1 MSFSLATVAPVATAS
16 ATALPWAQE
25 GTPETACR
33 TKDPSVACRVVWNVS
48 HNADFTGFFKNWL
61 DAPLTS
67 LFWTIVIV
75 VIALCLR
82 ALAHRM
88 ISRITMRMAES
99 TMSERVRERSRT
111 VFDGSPVLL
120 NQRRAQRAR
129 TMGSVLR
136 SIVSIVIMGMAF
148 FSVLGQ
154 LGLNL
159 TPVLASATVIG
170 AAVGFGAQNIVKDF
184 LAGLFMLLEDQF
196 GVGDVIDVG
205 SAKGTVEAVTLRVTR
220 MRDVDGVVWYVP
232 NGEIKKVGNESQ
244 NWGRSVL
251 DIPVDIHEDV
261 EKVKEILQRT
271 ADELAAAGDWQNVI
285 LEDPSVWGVQALAG
299 DALIVRIV
307 LKTAPGK
314 QAEVSRELR
323 ERVKKAFDEA
333 GVTVATPARPPDPFA
348 SEGAGQWAVRGAGRG

>member
-1 MSFSLATVAPVATAS
+1 MSFSSAIPAALAS
-16 ATALPWAQE
+16 GGTALPWARQAALPWVQE
-25 GTPETACR
+25 GTPELACR
-33 TKDPSVACRVVWNVS
+33 TQDPSVACRVVWSVS
-48 HNADFTGFFKNWL
+48 HNLEFTRFFRTWL
-61 DAPLTS
+61 DGPLTA
-67 LFWTIVIV
+67 LFWIAVIL
-75 VIALCLR
+75 VIALVIR

-88 ISRITMRMAES
+88 ISRITLRMAEA
-99 TMSERVRERSRT
+99 TMSEKIRERSRT
-111 VFDGSPVLL
+111 VFEGSPVLL

-136 SIVSIVIMGMAF
+136 SIASIVIMGMAF
-148 FSVLGQ
+148 FSILGQ

-170 AAVGFGAQNIVKDF
+170 MAVGFGAQNIVKDF
-184 LAGLFMLLEDQF
+184 LAGLFMLLEDQY

-220 MRDVDGVVWYVP
+220 MRDVNGVVWYVP

-244 NWGRSVL
+244 NWGRAVL

-261 EKVKEILQRT
+261 EKVKEILKTT
-271 ADELAAAGDWQNVI
+271 ADELHVASPWDELI
-285 LEDPSVWGVQALAG
+285 LEEPSVWGVQAISG
-299 DALIVRIV
+299 DALIVRLV

-314 QAEVSRELR
+314 QADVARELR

-333 GVTVATPARPPDPFA
+333 GVTVATPTALP
-348 SEGAGQWAVRGAGRG
+348 